1 MKIPAS
7 SFRLSKSG
15 LYLIAKETT
24 VADGFAT
31 QTKMFVSKEDEPKA
45 FKAILDA
52 QKS

>member
-15 LYLIAKETT
+15 LYLIAKQTT
-24 VADGFAT
+24 VADGDVQ
-31 QTKMFVSKEDEPKA
+31 QTKMFVSKEDEPDA
-45 FKAILDA
+45 FASILKA

>member
-31 QTKMFVSKEDEPKA
+31 QTKMCVSKEDEPEA
-45 FKAILDA
+45 FKLILDA